1 MSSPNLRRPATTQ
14 DDDCEDDE
22 DEKKQPEEE
31 EGEGESPT
39 VHKGIEQETQVP
51 YDVPLGAPFLN
62 K

>member
-1 MSSPNLRRPATTQ
+1 MSSPNLRRPATTR

-22 DEKKQPEEE
+22 DEKKQPEE